1 MHLATTTLLL
11 ILLPLPHQILI
22 LTKTSLLQLPSITTL
37 APVNGDTIATTDTPN
52 QENTTANDGTLQEDE
67 YTIDYGIRI
76 DYTPYTGTYSTNYNN
91 QSYIITAVGNPVPY
105 SVSYDANKPAQA
117 STDAEVT
124 NMPSAQ
130 AGTTQS
136 GDAITVPLSPKVPAI
151 GTTDTSTGSF
161 THAGYVFTGWCT
173 MQPTENQTTGYQ
185 TCPNDARVFQPDDD
199 FGIDQTV
206 ENTQILYATWGA
218 PATITFD
225 GNGLVFNGTTTDTT
239 NTLQCIPTYT
249 NGKITDEKTNIVYS
263 GTYTEPAPLASTHTN
278 YIFKG
283 WSENQDATEPTYTT
297 EQDILD
303 IDLNANSNITFYAI
317 WTYTTVIT
325 FNKNGADGT
334 ETMDPQIIEA
344 GTTAQLRPNTYT
356 NTGYTLINWNTT
368 SNGTGNSYAP
378 QGNYTASAESKNVT
392 LYAQW
397 EIPCPARTIC
407 YKGNDASSVTNMD
420 NVTQYTTLSTI
431 DKDVDLLASN
441 FQRSG
446 YGFVGWSRDKGAW
459 SKLTDNDNSNDP
471 IIYGP
476 NQTITVN
483 NTTKKGINLYA
494 TWAPAERDSNN
505 NQVYFQN
512 WQGCSNLTATTYD
525 NITGTL
531 KVSKK
536 HRYRPYRQ
544 S

>member
-1 MHLATTTLLL
+1 MVK
-11 ILLPLPHQILI
+11 LPM
-22 LTKTSLLQLPSITTL
+22 K
-37 APVNGDTIATTDTPN
+37 
-52 QENTTANDGTLQEDE
+52 
-67 YTIDYGIRI
+67 
-76 DYTPYTGTYSTNYNN
+76 
-91 QSYIITAVGNPVPY
+91 
-105 SVSYDANKPAQA
+105 
-117 STDAEVT
+117 
-124 NMPSAQ
+124 
-130 AGTTQS
+130 
-136 GDAITVPLSPKVPAI
+136 
-151 GTTDTSTGSF
+151 
-161 THAGYVFTGWCT
+161 
-173 MQPTENQTTGYQ
+173 
-185 TCPNDARVFQPDDD
+185 
-199 FGIDQTV
+199 
-206 ENTQILYATWGA
+206 
-218 PATITFD
+218 
-225 GNGLVFNGTTTDTT
+225 
-239 NTLQCIPTYT
+239 
-249 NGKITDEKTNIVYS
+249 KTNIVYS